1 MTGTRPRP
9 GTDPRAV
16 PGATR
21 RPGLVAVPVYG
32 SRVLPRFGLARTF
45 HLAARDGADVREV
58 GRRVWDPTREPRLA
72 RWLRDQGVEGV
83 LCGGIHPR
91 FQVALELE
99 GLWVL
104 WGQRGEVDTVLA
116 RWARGET
123 RPPAAEPCQRRGRTP
138 APGNRGEHC
147 DCPPWRNGR

>member
-1 MTGTRPRP
+1 MNETRPP
-9 GTDPRAV
+9 PDPEVQGTARRA
-16 PGATR
+16 
-21 RPGLVAVPVYG
+21 GLVAVPVYG

-45 HLAARDGADVREV
+45 RLAARDGVEVRDLGE
-58 GRRVWDPTREPRLA
+58 RVWDPTREPRLA

-104 WGQRGEVDTVLA
+104 WGQRGEVGSVLA
-116 RWARGET
+116 RWVRGET
-123 RPPAAEPCQRRGRTP
+123 RPPTADPCRRRGRTE
-138 APGNRGEHC
+138 APGNCGEGC
-147 DCPPWRNGR
+147 GSPPWRSER